1 MKNNTNAGE
10 RVTGRFGFW
19 RRGFW
24 RVGLSNVCASF
35 ILLVLVAE
43 HIYTAHHR
51 PEPPFWFT
59 DNHGNLVAGTPL
71 NRPVMSDA
79 DLMDFAVRSV
89 LTVYNFDYVHYRETL
104 SREATPNFT
113 ADGWTGLDAAI
124 EATGSRKEV
133 EARAM
138 SVSAIALAGPSIK
151 KWSEIGDHLAWA
163 VQFPIRVTYAN
174 TNESRVVDLVVT
186 ATVLRVPTAFYPKG
200 VAIDSFVAEPPK

>member
-1 MKNNTNAGE
+1 MRNTANAGE
-10 RVTGRFGFW
+10 RLTGRFGFW
-19 RRGFW
+19 RSGFW
-24 RVGLSNVCASF
+24 RVGLSNVVFSF
-35 ILLVLVAE
+35 ILLLLVAD
-43 HIYTAHHR
+43 HIYRAHHL

-59 DNHGNLVAGTPL
+59 DDHGNLVAGTPL

-79 DLMDFAVRSV
+79 DLMDFAVHSV
-89 LTVYNFDYVHYRETL
+89 LTVYNFDYVHYHETL

-113 ADGWTGLDAAI
+113 ADGWAGLNATVQ
-124 EATGSRKEV
+124 ATGSLKEI

-138 SVSAIALAGPSIK
+138 SVSAIPMGGPSIT

-174 TNESRVVDLVVT
+174 TSESQVVDLVVT

-200 VAIDSFVAEPPK
+200 VAIDSFVANPPK

>member
-1 MKNNTNAGE
+1 MKNNANAGE
-10 RVTGRFGFW
+10 RVTSRFQFW
-19 RRGFW
+19 RSGFW
-24 RVGLSNVCASF
+24 RVGQTNVVLSF
-35 ILLVLVAE
+35 TLLLLVAQ
-43 HIYTAHHR
+43 HIYKAHHL
-51 PEPPFWFT
+51 PEPPYWFT

-89 LTVYNFDYVHYRETL
+89 LTVYNFDYVHYHETL

-113 ADGWTGLDAAI
+113 ADGWAGLNAAVG
-124 EATGSRKEV
+124 ATGSLQEV

-138 SVSAIALAGPSIK
+138 SVSAITLAGPSIK